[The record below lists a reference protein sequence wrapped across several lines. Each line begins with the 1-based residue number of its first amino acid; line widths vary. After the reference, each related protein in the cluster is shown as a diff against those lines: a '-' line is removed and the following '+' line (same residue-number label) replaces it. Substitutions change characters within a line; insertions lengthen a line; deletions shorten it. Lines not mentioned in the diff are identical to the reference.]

1 MQVASLARQ
10 SLHISFHL
18 LVFAHPLADVRIF
31 DHLGFRTRFT
41 QNVPRISLLEQA
53 VSNVKGGFD
62 FYPYILD
69 ILAYLARP

>member
-1 MQVASLARQ
+1 MHVASLARQ

-18 LVFAHPLADVRIF
+18 VVFAHPPDVRIF

-62 FYPYILD
+62 FYPYN